1 MRHGRRIRT
10 CVEDS
15 MMKNDKRFA
24 PAVVIVDGD
33 HAIRS
38 ALTFSLELAGYAVD
52 SYPSGEALLQE
63 QAMPAEA
70 CMIIDYGLPGI
81 NGLQL
86 LRALRARRVT
96 SPAILLATNPTRSL
110 RAQAHAAG
118 TPIVEKPLLTED
130 LEKSVSRAFE
140 TGACPA
146 QAEAAM
152 P

>member
-1 MRHGRRIRT
+1 MI
-10 CVEDS
+10 E
-15 MMKNDKRFA
+15 NDKRFA
-24 PAVVIVDGD
+24 PPVVIVDGD

-63 QAMPAEA
+63 QAMPMDA

-86 LRALRARRVT
+86 LRALRTRHVT
-96 SPAILLATNPTRSL
+96 SPAILLATNPTRNL

-130 LEKSVSRAFE
+130 LEKSVRRAFE
-140 TGACPA
+140 TAAGPA
-146 QAEAAM
+146 RFEAAL